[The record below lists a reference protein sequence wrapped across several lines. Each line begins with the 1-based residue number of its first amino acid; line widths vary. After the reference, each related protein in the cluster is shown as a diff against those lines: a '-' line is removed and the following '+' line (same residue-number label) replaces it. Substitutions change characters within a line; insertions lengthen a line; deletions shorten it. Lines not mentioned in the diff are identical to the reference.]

1 MPCGASL
8 FCYIGNYVKNRA
20 ASTERLGFAKQFGSG
35 NGHGP
40 LFCTSINRMQMDSGA
55 EFPGA
60 EKRCKKCIKNEYFS
74 KKTQD

>member
-35 NGHGP
+35 
-40 LFCTSINRMQMDSGA
+40 SGTA
-55 EFPGA
+55 RFF
-60 EKRCKKCIKNEYFS
+60 EKMRASAGLPVAAAPEKGYDDIIRKLLKWI
-74 KKTQD
+74 